1 MFGFWPNWPFV
12 CDVWNKKKTSTYSST
27 VRKKLI
33 MVMEQ
38 LVCEKE
44 PIKEIHDRCNPHECK
59 FRKHKENINIIWKNL
74 ETYQYSASQQ
84 TINDW
89 VFWLQQYGVI
99 SGPSFPLLELNT
111 GKYGPEIT
119 PYLDTFHAVNFLL
132 KLVKIERN
140 VNSNNYRNWTTC
152 ITRNAETHKSRNTL
166 FL

>member
-1 MFGFWPNWPFV
+1 MRKNVWRKYMIGVTLMSVSFGNT
-12 CDVWNKKKTSTYSST
+12 KKTFILY
-27 VRKKLI
+27 
-33 MVMEQ
+33 
-38 LVCEKE
+38 EKIE
-44 PIKEIHDRCNPHECK
+44 EH
-59 FRKHKENINIIWKNL
+59 L

-99 SGPSFPLLELNT
+99 SGPYFPLLELNT
-111 GKYGPEIT
+111 GKHGPEIT
-119 PYLDTFHAVNFLL
+119 PYLDTFHAVNFLP

>member
-1 MFGFWPNWPFV
+1 MKQEKNKHLFIN
-12 CDVWNKKKTSTYSST
+12 CKKKINYGDGAAGMWERTYKGDT
-27 VRKKLI
+27 
-33 MVMEQ
+33 
-38 LVCEKE
+38 C
-44 PIKEIHDRCNPHECK
+44 RCNPHECK